1 MSVVEVD
8 LAGAFAG
15 AAACGEGDFA
25 AAAGGS
31 GEDSCVCCML
41 YGGEAGDGAV
51 LVALAVLPDS
61 LPEGDDTL

>member
-1 MSVVEVD
+1 MVVVD

-15 AAACGEGDFA
+15 AAARGEGDFA
-25 AAAGGS
+25 GAAGDRG
-31 GEDSCVCCML
+31 GDACVCCCCIL
-41 YGGEAGDGAV
+41 YGGDARGAV